1 MKWDHK
7 RGMRASARRV
17 SLAAVLFLGAAAT
30 RPPPA
35 AAAEVAEPAS
45 GQKFT
50 TPLVV
55 GGNNY
60 LLLGVGLR
68 SRQTGKEPKVPLY
81 TMGLYVDHAGAK
93 IPFPALYGKA
103 PTRAMM
109 MAESRAQNFVLWGRF
124 AKLGVLRFIA
134 PFAKVDLEAE
144 LRSGL
149 ADVLTDKAPEE
160 LRRDAEK
167 FLALF
172 SQDFKAGDELRIHTD
187 ETGRIEVQLAGVKKP
202 GPHNPKLAR
211 HIWEMWLGSH
221 GLSKDMR
228 QSLVDKLDSLKK

>member
-1 MKWDHK
+1 MKGTHINWT
-7 RGMRASARRV
+7 RAAARRASLV
-17 SLAAVLFLGAAAT
+17 GILSLGLAALSP
-30 RPPPA
+30 RPA
-35 AAAEVAEPAS
+35 AAAEVVELAS

-55 GGNNY
+55 GGTSY
-60 LLLGVGLR
+60 SLLGVGLR
-68 SRQTGKEPKVPLY
+68 SRQTGKEPKVLLY
-81 TMGLYVDHAGAK
+81 AMALYVDHAGAK

-124 AKLGVLRFIA
+124 GKLAVLRFIA
-134 PFAKVDLEAE
+134 PFTKAELAAE

-149 ADVLTDKAPEE
+149 ADVLTDKTPDE
-160 LRRDAEK
+160 LRRDGEK

-172 SQDFKAGDELRIHTD
+172 GQDFKAGDELRIYTD
-187 ETGRIEVQLAGVKKP
+187 ETGKIEVQLDGVKKP

-211 HIWEMWLGSH
+211 HIWEIWLGSRSI
-221 GLSKDMR
+221 SKDMR
-228 QSLVDKLDSLKK
+228 QSLVDRLDILKK

>member
-1 MKWDHK
+1 MKTEHK
-7 RGMRASARRV
+7 KAVRATARRLT
-17 SLAAVLFLGAAAT
+17 LAAILALFAA
-30 RPPPA
+30 RPQPA
-35 AAAEVAEPAS
+35 AAAEVVEATS

-55 GGNNY
+55 AGINY
-60 LLLGVGLR
+60 SLLGVGLR
-68 SRQTGKEPKVPLY
+68 SRQAGKEPKVPLY
-81 TMGLYVDHAGAK
+81 AMGLYVDHAGAK

-167 FLALF
+167 FLTLL
-172 SQDFKAGDELRIHTD
+172 SQDVKAGDELRIHTD
-187 ETGRIEVQLAGVKKP
+187 ETGRIEVQLDGVKKP

-228 QSLVDKLDSLKK
+228 QSLVDKLDILKK

>member
-1 MKWDHK
+1 MKTEHK
-7 RGMRASARRV
+7 KAVRATARRLT
-17 SLAAVLFLGAAAT
+17 LAAILALFAA
-30 RPPPA
+30 RPQPA
-35 AAAEVAEPAS
+35 AAAEVVEAAS

-55 GGNNY
+55 AGINY
-60 LLLGVGLR
+60 SLLGVGLR
-68 SRQTGKEPKVPLY
+68 SRQAGKEPKVPLY
-81 TMGLYVDHAGAK
+81 AMGLYVDHAGAK

-109 MAESRAQNFVLWGRF
+109 MSESRAQNFVLWGRF
-124 AKLGVLRFIA
+124 GKLGVLRFIA
-134 PFAKVDLEAE
+134 PFTKADLEAE

-167 FLALF
+167 FLTLL
-172 SQDFKAGDELRIHTD
+172 SQDVKAGDELRIHTD
-187 ETGRIEVQLAGVKKP
+187 ETGRIEVQQGGVKKP

-228 QSLVDKLDSLKK
+228 QSLVDKLDILKK

>member
-1 MKWDHK
+1 MNKDHE
-7 RGMRASARRV
+7 RGMRARARRV
-17 SLAAVLFLGAAAT
+17 SLAAVLALGAVAAH
-30 RPPPA
+30 PPA
-35 AAAEVAEPAS
+35 ATAAELVEPTS

-50 TPLVV
+50 TPLVL
-55 GGNNY
+55 GGTNY

-81 TMGLYVDHAGAK
+81 AMGMYVDHAGAK

-124 AKLGVLRFIA
+124 GKLGVLRFIV

-144 LRSGL
+144 LRTGL
-149 ADVLTDKAPEE
+149 AAVLTDKTPED
-160 LRRDAEK
+160 LRRDVEK

-172 SQDFKAGDELRIHTD
+172 NQDFKAGAELRIHTD
-187 ETGRIEVQLAGVKKP
+187 ETGRIEVQLDGVKKP

-228 QSLVDKLDSLKK
+228 QSLVDKLDGLKK

>member
-1 MKWDHK
+1 MKKDHE
-7 RGMRASARRV
+7 RGTRARARGL
-17 SLAAVLFLGAAAT
+17 SLAAVLALGTAAT
-30 RPPPA
+30 HSPPA
-35 AAAEVAEPAS
+35 AAAELAEPIS

-50 TPLVV
+50 TPLVL
-55 GGNNY
+55 GGTNY

-81 TMGLYVDHAGAK
+81 AMGLYVDHAGAK

-134 PFAKVDLEAE
+134 PFAKTDLEAE

-149 ADVLTDKAPEE
+149 AAVLTDKAADD

-172 SQDFKAGDELRIHTD
+172 TQDFKAGDELRIHTD
-187 ETGRIEVQLAGVKKP
+187 ETGRIEVQQAGVKKP

-221 GLSKDMR
+221 GLSKEMR
-228 QSLVDKLDSLKK
+228 QTLVDKLDALKK